1 MLESPMT
8 HEKPERRKRRFSW
21 PPGTPQIVAL
31 VLVLLVDSLVAPHF
45 YQVVLQDGRL
55 FGSPI
60 DILNRAA
67 PVALLA
73 IGMTL
78 VIATGGIDLS
88 VGAVMAIAGATA
100 ASLTVAGH
108 SLTVVLLAALGTGVL
123 AGLWNGI
130 LVAVLKIQPFVAT
143 LILMVAGRG
152 VAQLITSGQIV
163 TFNVPSLAWIGSGSL
178 LLFPTPVWITLLV
191 AVVVFWLF
199 TRKTALGMFIEAVG
213 INIRAARNAGVNT
226 RGVVVMLTY
235 ALSGVCAAIAG
246 VIVAADIRGA
256 DANNAGLWLELD
268 AILAVVIGGGSLMGG
283 RFNLVLSVIGA
294 LIIQGMNTGILLSG
308 FQPELNQVVKAVV
321 VMCVLIVQSP
331 RFIAMLKGIRG
342 GMIKRNLPLMIT
354 LGVFVLGYLYCLTQ
368 FPGFASTR
376 VICNILTDNAFLGII
391 AVGMTFVILSGGID
405 LSVGSV
411 IAFTGVFLAKAHAI
425 GDWDAS
431 RSAAGLSRLI
441 LLAMGC
447 AFGAFMGLLIDALK
461 IPAFIITLAGMFFLR
476 GVQLPGVGRVDSD

>member
-1 MLESPMT
+1 MPRTVPQSGQP
-8 HEKPERRKRRFSW
+8 KRRFSW
-21 PPGTPQIVAL
+21 PKGMPQIIALLL
-31 VLVLLVDSLVAPHF
+31 VLAVDSLVAPHF
-45 YQVVLQDGRL
+45 FQVLLQDGRL

-100 ASLTVAGH
+100 ASMTVAGH
-108 SLTVVLLAALGTGVL
+108 SLPVVLLAALGAGAL

-163 TFNVPSLAWIGSGSL
+163 TFDSPALSWLGSGSL
-178 LLFPTPVWITLLV
+178 LLLPTPVIIAVATLLL
-191 AVVVFWLF
+191 FWLF

-213 INIRAARNAGVNT
+213 INIRAAKNAGVNT
-226 RGVVVMLTY
+226 RIVVMLAY
-235 ALSGVCAAIAG
+235 VLSGICAAIAG
-246 VIVAADIRGA
+246 IIVAADIRGA

-283 RFNLVLSVIGA
+283 RFNLLLSVVGA

-308 FQPELNQVVKAVV
+308 FPPELNQVVKAVV
-321 VMCVLIVQSP
+321 VLCVLIVQSP
-331 RFIAMLKGIRG
+331 RFIGLLKGGRG
-342 GMIKRNLPLMIT
+342 RDKT
-354 LGVFVLGYLYCLTQ
+354 
-368 FPGFASTR
+368 
-376 VICNILTDNAFLGII
+376 
-391 AVGMTFVILSGGID
+391 
-405 LSVGSV
+405 
-411 IAFTGVFLAKAHAI
+411 
-425 GDWDAS
+425 
-431 RSAAGLSRLI
+431 
-441 LLAMGC
+441 
-447 AFGAFMGLLIDALK
+447 
-461 IPAFIITLAGMFFLR
+461 
-476 GVQLPGVGRVDSD
+476 

>member
-1 MLESPMT
+1 MPRT
-8 HEKPERRKRRFSW
+8 VPQTDKPARRFRW
-21 PPGTPQIVAL
+21 PPGMPQIAAL
-31 VLVLLVDSLVAPHF
+31 ILVLLVDSLVAPHF
-45 YQVVLQDGRL
+45 FQITLQDGRL

-100 ASLTVAGH
+100 ASMTVAGH
-108 SLTVVLLAALGTGVL
+108 SLPVVLLAAIGSGVL

-130 LVAVLKIQPFVAT
+130 LVAILKIQPFVAT

-163 TFNVPSLAWIGSGSL
+163 TFDSPSLAWIGSGKF
-178 LLFPTPVWITLLV
+178 LLFPTPVIIALVTLI
-191 AVVVFWLF
+191 VFWLL

-213 INIRAARNAGVNT
+213 INIRAAKNAGVNT
-226 RGVVVMLTY
+226 RIVLMLAY
-235 ALSGVCAAIAG
+235 VLSGICAAIAG
-246 VIVAADIRGA
+246 TIVAADIRGA

-283 RFNLVLSVIGA
+283 RFNLLLSVVGA

-308 FQPELNQVVKAVV
+308 FPPELNQVVKAVV

-331 RFIAMLKGIRG
+331 RFIQILKRMRG
-342 GMIKRNLPLMIT
+342 HDKT
-354 LGVFVLGYLYCLTQ
+354 
-368 FPGFASTR
+368 
-376 VICNILTDNAFLGII
+376 
-391 AVGMTFVILSGGID
+391 
-405 LSVGSV
+405 
-411 IAFTGVFLAKAHAI
+411 
-425 GDWDAS
+425 
-431 RSAAGLSRLI
+431 
-441 LLAMGC
+441 
-447 AFGAFMGLLIDALK
+447 
-461 IPAFIITLAGMFFLR
+461 
-476 GVQLPGVGRVDSD
+476 

>member
-1 MLESPMT
+1 MSRSLSQTGES
-8 HEKPERRKRRFSW
+8 KRRFSW
-21 PPGTPQIVAL
+21 PTGTPQIAAL
-31 VLVLLVDSLVAPHF
+31 LVVLLVDSLVAPHF
-45 YQVVLQDGRL
+45 FQIIVQDGRL

-78 VIATGGIDLS
+78 VIATGGLSMPKLGATGGIGLS

-100 ASLTVAGH
+100 ASMTVAGH
-108 SLTVVLLAALGTGVL
+108 SLPVVLLAALGTGVL

-163 TFNVPSLAWIGSGSL
+163 TFNSPSLAWLGSGNL
-178 LLFPTPVWITLLV
+178 LFFPTPVMIALVTL
-191 AVVVFWLF
+191 VVFWLF

-226 RGVVVMLTY
+226 RLMVMLTY
-235 ALSGVCAAIAG
+235 VLSGICAAIAG

-283 RFNLVLSVIGA
+283 RFNLLLSVVGA

-308 FQPELNQVVKAVV
+308 FPPELNQVVKAVV
-321 VMCVLIVQSP
+321 VLCVLIVQSP
-331 RFIAMLKGIRG
+331 RFIGLLKGVRG
-342 GMIKRNLPLMIT
+342 HDKT
-354 LGVFVLGYLYCLTQ
+354 
-368 FPGFASTR
+368 
-376 VICNILTDNAFLGII
+376 
-391 AVGMTFVILSGGID
+391 
-405 LSVGSV
+405 
-411 IAFTGVFLAKAHAI
+411 
-425 GDWDAS
+425 
-431 RSAAGLSRLI
+431 
-441 LLAMGC
+441 
-447 AFGAFMGLLIDALK
+447 
-461 IPAFIITLAGMFFLR
+461 
-476 GVQLPGVGRVDSD
+476 